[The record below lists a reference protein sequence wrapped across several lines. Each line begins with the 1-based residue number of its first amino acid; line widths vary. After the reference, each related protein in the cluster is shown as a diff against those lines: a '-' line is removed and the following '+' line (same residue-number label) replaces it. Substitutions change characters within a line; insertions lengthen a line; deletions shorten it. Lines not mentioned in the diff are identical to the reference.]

1 MQRTVNKSVK
11 SYICKNVKI
20 YLDINNK
27 ELIKEKYRIQDVKIN
42 EKRLL
47 SLESYNPNNEAE
59 IEQDNTPTAKEI
71 DDSIDRLM
79 LRDLFE
85 HLYEFNESK
94 YRNDYIER
102 ASLIEPED
110 IKEQTKEGYSLLNE
124 KLTHPLKYYCSKR
137 KQ

>member
-1 MQRTVNKSVK
+1 M
-11 SYICKNVKI
+11 
-20 YLDINNK
+20 L
-27 ELIKEKYRIQDVKIN
+27 LIKEKYRIQDVKIN

-85 HLYEFNESK
+85 HLYEFNESE